1 MTKDLSVIFPL
12 IVAVLYLG
20 TSASHLYNER
30 YAWSFVWL
38 CYAAANIGLILVGDS
53 K

>member
-1 MTKDLSVIFPL
+1 MTRDLSVIFPL

-20 TSASHLYNER
+20 SAAAHCYNGR
-30 YAWSFVWL
+30 YAWSFVWT